1 MKKEIAEQWVA
12 ILRSGMVEQA
22 TGRLEDTAGSMC
34 CLGVLSAM
42 AEAEGICR
50 RREVHNHGYSY
61 DTAETV
67 LPPAVVVWA
76 EVSSNDGGRGHNRKT
91 LTRLND
97 NGGLSFSE
105 IADIIEKEWE
115 SL

>member
-12 ILRSGMVEQA
+12 ILRSGMVGQA
-22 TGRLEDTAGSMC
+22 TGRLEDTAGDMC

-42 AEAEGICR
+42 AEAEGICQ
-50 RREVHNHGYSY
+50 RREDYNQGYSY
-61 DTAETV
+61 DSAETA
-67 LPPAVVVWA
+67 LPPAVVAWA
-76 EVSSNDGGRGHNRKT
+76 EMRSNDGERGHNKKT

-97 NGGLSFSE
+97 SGGLSFSE